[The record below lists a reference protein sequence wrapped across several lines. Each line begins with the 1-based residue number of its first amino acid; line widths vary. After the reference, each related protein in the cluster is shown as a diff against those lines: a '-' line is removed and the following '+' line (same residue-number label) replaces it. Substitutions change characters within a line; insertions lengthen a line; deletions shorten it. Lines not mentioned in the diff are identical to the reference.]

1 MYLRVGKRFVQ
12 QMQGYTKLANAAPPL
27 CIATDE
33 DGMTFES
40 TDLGRV
46 MAKYCVA
53 LKTMVC
59 LDFCGGFRASVPEI
73 QRTRVR
79 HARTLS
85 VPPNLKVCMHACFL
99 CRAVIVNARF
109 EPHIF
114 ILA

>member
-1 MYLRVGKRFVQ
+1 VFLRVGMHFAQ

-59 LDFCGGFRASVPEI
+59 LDLCGGFRAGVPEI
-73 QRTRVR
+73 LRARVMQG
-79 HARTLS
+79 HSQCLQT
-85 VPPNLKVCMHACFL
+85 
-99 CRAVIVNARF
+99 
-109 EPHIF
+109 
-114 ILA
+114 